1 MAIINPADLTEEQI
15 ALYNL
20 NTGANITAESAPVE
34 VSASEAQ
41 SFGTPTATD
50 IVGPTNTNTT
60 AQAFGTP
67 TSTDNGGTGSE
78 IKPGQETTKQTFDD
92 GSSVEI
98 YPDGSTVTTNSDG
111 EVSFNSTSAPAVQP
125 NKEVPV
131 STQTFDDGS
140 KLETFADGSTVTT
153 NSDGEIS
160 FNSATVGEIQT
171 DPKVP
176 SSPADLSAADIAAHG
191 PAYDDD
197 GNLMPGYT
205 LDEDNN
211 PRWQGGSFVEPATA
225 ASAKASREEA
235 AATNAAAATAKASAA
250 KTEDKAPFKQKE
262 DWRVRLS
269 LAPSA
274 NYLYRD
280 PAIKSSD
287 LLYPLKETDGIVFPY
302 LPTVSTAHKANYDPT
317 ELAHSNYKLYFYK
330 NSSVDDV
337 TITADFTAQ
346 DTSEANYMLAVIHF
360 LKSATKMFY
369 GQDGKAGPRA
379 GTPPPLCYLSGFGAF
394 QYDAHPLLI
403 TSFTYT
409 LPNDVDYIRAGSKE
423 TWSGQSSMNPFGTDE
438 KNRTGLGAV
447 VSAIS
452 DLRMALGGLRKGA
465 APPAPKFKSLA
476 NSEATY
482 VPTKLSITI
491 SAVPVVTRNDI
502 SNKFSLHDYATGSLL
517 RGSKRSGGGIW

>member
-1 MAIINPADLTEEQI
+1 MADSDLDPESDSQLSPYGEENDAPVVPEEQVSTEDDQFEQ
-15 ALYNL
+15 ARLE
-20 NTGANITAESAPVE
+20 AEARDNEP
-34 VSASEAQ
+34 
-41 SFGTPTATD
+41 
-50 IVGPTNTNTT
+50 GPTEQTVIDAT
-60 AQAFGTP
+60 AV
-67 TSTDNGGTGSE
+67 D
-78 IKPGQETTKQTFDD
+78 
-92 GSSVEI
+92 
-98 YPDGSTVTTNSDG
+98 
-111 EVSFNSTSAPAVQP
+111 
-125 NKEVPV
+125 
-131 STQTFDDGS
+131 
-140 KLETFADGSTVTT
+140 
-153 NSDGEIS
+153 
-160 FNSATVGEIQT
+160 
-171 DPKVP
+171 
-176 SSPADLSAADIAAHG
+176 HG

-197 GNLMPGYT
+197 GNLMPGYSVNENGEAVWVAAGYNDAT
-205 LDEDNN
+205 GQTAKTISDDPGVAADHGPAYDDDGNLMPGWSLDEDNN
-211 PRWQGGSFVEPATA
+211 PVWVGGKFVESATV
-225 ASAKASREEA
+225 ASAKSSRDEA
-235 AATNAAAATAKASAA
+235 AAKAAGSVTAKASAA

-280 PAIKSSD
+280 PALKSTD
-287 LLYPLKETDGIVFPY
+287 LLFPLKETDGIVFPY
-302 LPTVSTAHKANYDPT
+302 LPVVSTAHKANYDPT

-346 DTSEANYMLAVIHF
+346 DTAEANYMLAVIHF

-423 TWSGQSSMNPFGTDE
+423 SWGGQSTLNPFGTDE
-438 KNRTGLGAV
+438 KTRTGLGAV

-476 NSEATY
+476 NTEATY